1 MADNKAPQMQ
11 TTLGLTGLTANA
23 MALIAPGAFL
33 WLTFF
38 IQATA
43 GNTTPAMWAGI
54 FLALLLCLATAI
66 SYAELAKLYPG
77 PGSSYTFAEQS
88 FLNHEKHWRYARL
101 AKFIIGW
108 GSHLYYWIYPGV
120 MCAVMGVLCGYLA
133 GTLWPSFMSASNPG
147 PAFMALCAILTAVIV
162 GYIAYRGVTGSTAV
176 AVAINIIQ
184 ISALIVFSV
193 MAIGYRTNHPPG
205 SVAWN
210 YDSASSNAYTYE
222 FATEKQQQVVDGKP
236 TEVDV
241 VSRNADGTPKAK
253 LDAAGQP
260 VPFKVDYPY
269 DDEKHNFLSHG
280 NAGSV
285 LGMHNFG
292 WMFVQATIA
301 ILILVG
307 FESCTALGGEAKD
320 PKRHIPIAVI
330 TSLLIQGAFC
340 YLFEYFAAIY
350 FLNSGYTMQSA
361 TTSAAPIGDMMIV
374 VGNQV
379 FGPGG
384 GKIFMLIQAF
394 TVFLAIIGTTL
405 SCINTGARVTYAMGK
420 DEEVPEHFGLLHGS
434 NLTPHRAIWTLV
446 AISAIIGVI
455 GVSIAFGDAS
465 APKDSDIKALP
476 QGFWSS
482 FGYWTHDGMAAMPN
496 TLLLVTLASNFGT
509 FLLYMLSNVV
519 CWVGYTGSH
528 PSFSFIR
535 HRAIPLFG
543 IVANLACM
551 VFYLIGPFMG
561 FGTPKEP
568 LFALGIAAVWAI
580 YGGIYFVSS
589 SKTKGRTTLVGERT
603 SGRATA

>member
-1 MADNKAPQMQ
+1 MADNKEPTMVP
-11 TTLGLTGLTANA
+11 TLGLTGLTANA

-54 FLALLLCLATAI
+54 VMALLLCLATAI

-77 PGSSYTFAEQS
+77 PGSAYLFAEQS

-147 PAFMALCAILTAVIV
+147 PAFMAICAVGTAVV
-162 GYIAYRGVTGSTAV
+162 CGYIAYRGVTGSTGV
-176 AVAINIIQ
+176 AVAINVIQ
-184 ISALIVFSV
+184 ISALLVFAV

-205 SVAWN
+205 TVAWN
-210 YDSASSNAYTYE
+210 FDSASGNAYTYE
-222 FATEKQQQVVDGKP
+222 FATEKQTQNGQQ
-236 TEVDV
+236 VDV
-241 VSRNADGTPKAK
+241 VSRNTDGTPKPM
-253 LDAAGQP
+253 LDANGQP
-260 VPFKVDYPY
+260 VPFKIAYTEK
-269 DDEKHNFLSHG
+269 DDKGMFLSHPS
-280 NAGSV
+280 AGSV
-285 LGMHNFG
+285 VGMHNFG

-320 PKRHIPIAVI
+320 PKRHIPIAI
-330 TSLLIQGAFC
+330 IASLLIQGAFC
-340 YLFEYFAAIY
+340 YLIEYFAANY
-350 FLNSGYTMQSA
+350 MLNTGYTMQSA
-361 TTSAAPIGDMMIV
+361 TGSAAPIGDLMIV
-374 VGNQV
+374 VGNAV

-384 GKIFMLIQAF
+384 GRIFMLIQAF
-394 TVFLAIIGTTL
+394 SVFLAIIGTTL

-420 DEEVPEHFGLLHGS
+420 DEEVPEHFGMLHGKT
-434 NLTPHRAIWTLV
+434 LTPHRAVWTLV
-446 AISAIIGVI
+446 VISAVIGVI
-455 GVSIAFGDAS
+455 GVSIAFGDAG
-465 APKDSDIKALP
+465 APKDADIKALP

-482 FGYWTHDGMAAMPN
+482 FGYTTHDGMAAMPN
-496 TLLLVTLASNFGT
+496 SLLLITLASNFGT
-509 FLLYMLSNVV
+509 FLLYMLSCIV
-519 CWVGYTGSH
+519 CWVGYPGSH
-528 PSFSFIR
+528 PNFSMLK
-535 HRAIPLFG
+535 HRLIPLFG

-551 VFYLIGPFMG
+551 VFYLVGPFMG

-568 LFALGIAAVWAI
+568 LLALGIALVWAI
-580 YGGIYFVSS
+580 YGGIYFTRA
-589 SKTKGRTTLVGERT
+589 SKAK
-603 SGRATA
+603 GRATLTPRPAGI